1 MRRGTSNLPG
11 GTGAYTVPFSHV
23 FMAGSPFS
31 TAPSRAQN
39 RRQRAE
45 FQRPALPPDGIVR
58 FPRCIR
64 PVSEA
69 SSFLKGG
76 LLLLEKARR
85 PRAANRALF
94 PGAGKGR
101 RKELNRY
108 FGQIRTA
115 GTAGAQITGGESGS
129 PGKGSGRTGASF
141 SPSAAA

>member
-1 MRRGTSNLPG
+1 MYTAGFRGILLYEG
-11 GTGAYTVPFSHV
+11 GV
-23 FMAGSPFS
+23 
-31 TAPSRAQN
+31 
-39 RRQRAE
+39 
-45 FQRPALPPDGIVR
+45 
-58 FPRCIR
+58 
-64 PVSEA
+64 
-69 SSFLKGG
+69 
-76 LLLLEKARR
+76 LLLEKARR

-101 RKELNRY
+101 RKEINRY